1 MGNIASLVSGVDLL
15 EVLGKL
21 DDEVSEPNFDSRQ
34 VVNGGLFVAV
44 RGTQVDGHRF
54 IEGAISRG
62 AACIVCE
69 EFPPRLAAD
78 VAYIRVPSSSE
89 ALGIIAS
96 NYYGHPSQNLK
107 LVGVTG
113 TNGKTTTATL
123 LYRLFASLGNKV
135 GLFSTVENRI
145 GARLVPATHTTADA
159 LQINR
164 VMAEMVQEGC
174 SYCFMEV
181 SSHAI
186 DQNRVSGL
194 RYEGGIFTN
203 LTHDHLDY
211 HLTMEA
217 YARTKKRFF
226 ASLGESSFAL
236 TNIDDPHGMYML
248 RDTRARRLS
257 YAIEREAD
265 FRASVESFSLFGTR
279 LSING
284 QRLRSKL
291 IGGFNVYNMLAIYGG
306 AVLLGREP
314 LELLPPIES
323 LEPAEGRFQ
332 KVASAEGVLGVVDYA
347 HTPAAIENVLR
358 TLRDMAERHAGTKV
372 ITVVGCG
379 GDRDKD
385 KRPIMARAAYDL
397 SDLVI
402 LTSDN
407 PRSEEP
413 KAIISEMYAGIPEA
427 GQAKVCQIVDRK
439 TGIEEAV
446 KRSRP
451 GDIILIA
458 GKGHESYQEIQGER
472 FPFDDC
478 QVLRQIFRELKESKE
493 AGHGSKDIY

>member
-1 MGNIASLVSGVDLL
+1 MGDIASLVRGVDLL
-15 EVLGKL
+15 DVIGSLGT
-21 DDEVSEPNFDSRQ
+21 EITEPNFDSRQ
-34 VVNGGLFVAV
+34 VATGGLFVAV

-69 EFPPRLAAD
+69 EFPPRLATD
-78 VAYIRVPSSSE
+78 LTYIRVPSSSE

-96 NYYGHPSQNLK
+96 NYYGHPSQRLK

-123 LYRLFASLGNKV
+123 LYRLFTSLGNKV

-145 GARLVPATHTTADA
+145 AARLVPATHTTADA

-217 YARTKKRFF
+217 YARAKKRFF
-226 ASLGESSFAL
+226 DSLGESAFAL
-236 TNIDDPHGMYML
+236 TNLDDPRGLYMVQ
-248 RDTRARRLS
+248 DTRARRFS
-257 YAIEREAD
+257 YAIEKEAD
-265 FRASVESFSLFGTR
+265 FHASVESFSLFGTR
-279 LSING
+279 VAING
-284 QRLRSKL
+284 QQLESRL
-291 IGGFNVYNMLAIYGG
+291 IGGFNVYNMLAVYGG
-306 AVLLGREP
+306 AVLLGQESSGLIP
-314 LELLPPIES
+314 HIES
-323 LEPAEGRFQ
+323 LEPAQGRFQ
-332 KVASAEGVLGVVDYA
+332 KVASEDGVLGVVDYA
-347 HTPAAIENVLR
+347 HTPDAIENVLR
-358 TLRDMAERHAGTKV
+358 TLREMADRRTGTKL

-385 KRPIMARAAYDL
+385 KRPVMAKIACNL
-397 SDLVI
+397 SDLVV

-407 PRSEEP
+407 PRSEDPE
-413 KAIISEMYAGIPEA
+413 AIISEMYAGVPDA
-427 GQAKVCQIVDRK
+427 DRK
-439 TGIEEAV
+439 QVCRVTDRKAGIEEAV
-446 KRSRP
+446 KQSQP

-458 GKGHESYQEIQGER
+458 GKGHEAYQEVQGVKH
-472 FPFDDC
+472 PFDDC
-478 QVLRQIFRELKESKE
+478 QTLRQLFKELR
-493 AGHGSKDIY
+493 